1 MPFYCSRAQ
10 IQMSGNPLNPP
21 FFDPTKVCQLSQIN
35 PFPFPLNRVRTP
47 NGERPWFDYLGTA
60 PTSFSQPLETEN
72 CKVVSLADR
81 RCPPELEPF
90 RKIFKGHFQSQ
101 EYKNEIGYYK
111 ALAKQK
117 SLR

>member
-1 MPFYCSRAQ
+1 MLSGPVAQ
-10 IQMSGNPLNPP
+10 L
-21 FFDPTKVCQLSQIN
+21 
-35 PFPFPLNRVRTP
+35 
-47 NGERPWFDYLGTA
+47 GERKHGMFQVAGSIPVRS
-60 PTSFSQPLETEN
+60 TSFSQPLETEN